1 MTEKVVLHRRL
12 TARILLFLTL
22 ALVPLGIIGV
32 VQNQRLNDEIQQRAD
47 LTLLALTEQ
56 AASGERRAIQGT
68 FRAAQTLAGTIDYLL
83 QDPAGCSEALQRQS
97 GADSDFAFI
106 GFIDIEGLS
115 TCSTANQTVDFSD
128 MEEFKEMIENPK
140 QRLTLN
146 INGQVSGQTVLIFA
160 QPHWNE
166 TDLDGFVTVS
176 VPLNEVVSEPDFF
189 TEAEPITL
197 ITFNTEG
204 DLLTAESDRQLAQ
217 ALLPMGIPLT
227 DLATGYA
234 RTFDGTSR
242 SGRDISYSVVPII
255 PDVAYALGLWTADDT
270 ATGAEV
276 SPFLSTLLPFMMWLA
291 SLFVA
296 WFVIDRFVVDRIKDL
311 NRGMRDFA
319 ENRTLLAP
327 AHSNLSMELEDLN
340 VTFRRM
346 AGKIL
351 RDEATMEDQLREKSI
366 LLKEVHHRVKNNLQI
381 ISSIMN
387 MQIRKAKEDETRLS
401 LSQVQ
406 DRILGLSQVHQSLYQ
421 TETLTELDA
430 SDLIK
435 RLVDQSRVLVEA
447 SDRTIAI
454 DLDLDKVVIF
464 PDQAVPLTML
474 VSECLSN
481 AVKYIG
487 GTPPVIALRLK
498 QAKTGEVA
506 LTIEN
511 TTGPESNR
519 AQAAGH
525 ITGLGRQLIRAFV
538 AQLNGTLTVTEPEGH
553 YRIDVTFE
561 IAAPQSTPRDY

>member
-1 MTEKVVLHRRL
+1 MTDKVVLHRRL

-32 VQNQRLNDEIQQRAD
+32 IQNQRLNAEIQQRAD

-56 AASGERRAIQGT
+56 AASGERRKIQRT
-68 FRAAQTLAGTIDYLL
+68 FGAAQALAGTINYLL
-83 QDPAGCSEALQRQS
+83 QDPTGCSEALQHQAS
-97 GADSDFAFI
+97 TAGGFAFI
-106 GFIDIEGLS
+106 GFIDINGLS
-115 TCSTANQTVDFSD
+115 TCSTANQTVDFSQLD
-128 MEEFKEMIENPK
+128 EFKEMVENPR

-146 INGQVSGQTVLIFA
+146 MSGQVSGETVLIFA
-160 QPHWNE
+160 QPHWGQD
-166 TDLDGFVTVS
+166 DLDGFVTVS
-176 VPLNEVVSEPDFF
+176 VPLDDVVSEPDFF

-197 ITFNTEG
+197 ITFNTDG
-204 DLLTAESDRQLAQ
+204 DLLTTENDRQLAQ
-217 ALLPMGIPLT
+217 ALLPTGIPLT
-227 DLATGYA
+227 ELATGYA
-234 RTFDGTSR
+234 RTFDATSR

-255 PDVAYALGLWTADDT
+255 PDVAYALGLWTAGET
-270 ATGAEV
+270 ATGTEI

-311 NRGMRDFA
+311 NRGMSDFA
-319 ENRTLLAP
+319 ENRALSAP
-327 AHSNLSMELEDLN
+327 AHHNLSVELEDLD
-340 VTFRRM
+340 VTFRGM
-346 AGKIL
+346 AQKIL

-366 LLKEVHHRVKNNLQI
+366 LLKEVHHRVRNNLQI

-430 SDLIK
+430 ADLIQQ
-435 RLVDQSRVLVEA
+435 LVDQSRVLVEA
-447 SDRTIAI
+447 TDRTIAI
-454 DLDLDKVVIF
+454 DLDLDNIVIF

-487 GTPPVIALRLK
+487 GTPPVISMRLK
-498 QAKTGEVA
+498 RAPTGEVA

-511 TTGPESNR
+511 TTGPESSR
-519 AQAAGH
+519 APAAGH

-538 AQLNGTLTVTEPEGH
+538 AQLNGTLTVSEPEGH
-553 YRIDVTFE
+553 YRIDVTFDVVT
-561 IAAPQSTPRDY
+561 PQSAPYDY